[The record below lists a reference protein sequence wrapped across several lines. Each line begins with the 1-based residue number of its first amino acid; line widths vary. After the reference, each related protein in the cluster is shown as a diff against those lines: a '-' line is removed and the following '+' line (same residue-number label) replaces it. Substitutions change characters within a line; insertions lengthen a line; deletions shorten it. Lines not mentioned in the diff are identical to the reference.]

1 MALVTS
7 DQNMTVIILNNTEA
21 EALGDIL
28 NRHPSGFGQ
37 PDPVEDLQ
45 ALNEDYSI
53 LNELTNAMLDE
64 KMAFAYEDDEETTDI
79 DRKRP

>member
-7 DQNMTVIILNNTEA
+7 DQSMTVIILNNTEA

-28 NRHPSGFGQ
+28 NRHPT
-37 PDPVEDLQ
+37 
-45 ALNEDYSI
+45 LNEDYSI

-79 DRKRP
+79 DRKRS

>member
-7 DQNMTVIILNNTEA
+7 DQSMTVIILNNTEA

-28 NRHPSGFGQ
+28 NRHPT
-37 PDPVEDLQ
+37 
-45 ALNEDYSI
+45 LNEDYSI

-64 KMAFAYEDDEETTDI
+64 KMAFAYE
-79 DRKRP
+79 